1 VQRATAYFETVTRLL
16 GCTAFAVGQ
25 EPDKGF
31 QQHVMSFVK
40 LKTFLCAVNI
50 EEKRRSMVK
59 LPVFFVEPAPVY
71 LVTEELCSTRKE

>member
-1 VQRATAYFETVTRLL
+1 
-16 GCTAFAVGQ
+16 
-25 EPDKGF
+25 
-31 QQHVMSFVK
+31 MSFVK

-71 LVTEELCSTRKE
+71 LVTEELCSARKEWIL